1 MISSNLRRPFQ
12 VPTINGFIVC
22 VSKIQ
27 HMRCIYE
34 VDYNGR
40 SDVIREQL
48 FLLSYSTRN
57 YDAERDLLAI
67 AKCLVV
73 T

>member
-1 MISSNLRRPFQ
+1 
-12 VPTINGFIVC
+12 
-22 VSKIQ
+22 
-27 HMRCIYE
+27 MRCIYE

-48 FLLSYSTRN
+48 FLLSYSTGN